1 MSIET
6 YLANITTLHKTGIAR
21 EHSYRGD
28 LQTLLGSI
36 LKDLLVTNE
45 PAHIECGAPDYILT
59 RKGIPIGYVEAKD
72 IGVNLADKKL
82 KEQFDRY
89 RNALNNLIITD
100 YLTFQF
106 YKDGEL
112 VTSIAIADFKDK
124 NIVPKP
130 DNFSEFISL
139 IENFSHRITQ
149 SIKSPA
155 HLAVMMAAKAR
166 LMSVVI
172 ESALHSDD
180 ETELNSGLKAQV
192 SAFKDILIHDISNTA
207 FADIYAQTICYG
219 MFAARYHDPTLDNFS
234 RQEAATLI
242 PKSNP
247 FLRNLFQYI
256 AGYELDSRLVWI
268 VDELVQIFNA
278 TDVAAIMRNFGKS
291 TRQEDPVV
299 HFYETF
305 LGEYDPKLR
314 KARGVWYT
322 PEPVVNFIVRATDE
336 IVKTCFNLPK
346 GLSDTSKVKV
356 MVDTG
361 ATDKKGQP
369 IKVEKELHRLQILDP
384 ATGTGTFLVS
394 VVRHIYDSCFATM
407 QGIWPGY
414 VKEHLI
420 PRLNGFELL
429 MTSYAMAHLKLD
441 MLLSETGCKPGT
453 NSTDRLK
460 IYLTNSLEEHHPD
473 TGTLF
478 ASWLSNEANEANHI
492 KRDAPVMI
500 VMGNPPYSVSSSN
513 KSEWIQDLLQDYKVG
528 LNERN
533 IQPLSDDYI
542 KFIRFGQHYVDKNGE
557 GLLAYIS
564 NNSFIDGII
573 HRKMRQSL
581 LESFDQIYILDLH
594 GNSKKKE
601 SAPDGGKDENVF
613 DIMQG
618 VSINLFIK
626 SGKKP
631 KGELAQLFHHQL
643 YGKRDVK
650 YEALNQGS
658 LANIP
663 WQKLEPKA
671 PEFFFVPKDFG
682 VEVEY
687 KKGFRLEEIFL
698 KNVSGVETKRDS
710 LFIDYDKKQLADR
723 ISSLLN
729 GQFSRQEEERLNIK
743 DSSSY
748 LLTSKIN
755 KSKYCSTHIIKC
767 NYRVF
772 DDRYIYYDKDL
783 LGRPFYSV
791 MRHLL
796 NKNHGLIVS
805 KQQSSSDFQHCFMTN
820 MITDRNSISLQTR
833 EASYLFPLYLYPDT
847 PDLVTGTDRTP
858 NLNMA
863 IVGKIAG
870 ELGLTFVAEEPNP
883 LPNPPPLGEGTK
895 SFISGSTPPPSGG
908 RLGGGSTFTPL
919 DLLDYIYAVLHTPHY
934 RETYKE
940 FLKIDFPRVPYPCD
954 VTEFWRLVD
963 LGGELRQ
970 IHLLETKPTQ
980 LCMFPAIGTNIVT
993 KPHFEENRVYI
1004 NSDQYFENVP
1014 QTAWQF
1020 YIGGY
1025 QPAQK
1030 WLKDR
1035 SGRTLDYEDI
1045 GHYQKIIAAL
1055 QETARIME
1063 EL

>member
-1 MSIET
+1 MNVST
-6 YLANITTLHKTGIAR
+6 YLDNIARLHKTGIAR

-28 LQTLLGSI
+28 LQTLLMNI
-36 LKDLLVTNE
+36 LNDVLVTNE

-59 RKGIPIGYVEAKD
+59 RKGIPVGYIEAKD
-72 IGVNLADKKL
+72 IGVNLDDKKL

-89 RNALNNLIITD
+89 RHALNNLIITD
-100 YLTFQF
+100 YLNFQF
-106 YKDGEL
+106 YKDGVL
-112 VTSIAIADFKDK
+112 VSSIAIADIKDK
-124 NIVPKP
+124 NIEPKP
-130 DNFSEFISL
+130 ENFAEFTSLIDNFSQ
-139 IENFSHRITQ
+139 RITQ

-155 HLAVMMAAKAR
+155 HLAVMMAAKAK

-172 ESALHSDD
+172 EAALNCDD
-180 ETELNSGLKAQV
+180 ETEQNSGLKAQV
-192 SAFKDILIHDISNTA
+192 SAFKNILIHDISNTA

-268 VDELVQIFNA
+268 VDELVQIFHA

-322 PEPVVNFIVRATDE
+322 PEPVVNFIVSATDE
-336 IVKTCFNLPK
+336 IVKTRFNLAR
-346 GLSDTSKVKV
+346 GLADTSKINV
-356 MVDTG
+356 MVDTQ
-361 ATDKKGQP
+361 TSDKKGKP

-394 VVRHIYDSCFATM
+394 VVRHIYDNYFATM
-407 QGIWPGY
+407 PGVWPGY

-441 MLLSETGCKPGT
+441 MFLTETGCKPGD
-453 NSTDRLK
+453 NSADRLK

-513 KSEWIQDLLQDYKVG
+513 KSRWIQDLLQDYKTG

-542 KFIRFGQHYVDKNGE
+542 KFIRFGQHYVDNNGE
-557 GLLAYIS
+557 GILAYIS

-643 YGKRDVK
+643 YGKREVK
-650 YEALNQGS
+650 YEALNQAT
-658 LANIP
+658 LANLP
-663 WQKLEPKA
+663 WQTLTPKA

-687 KKGFRLEEIFL
+687 KQGFSVNELFTLSASGIKTHRDGFVIDIDEKTLQERIKRFFDPAISDVAIRHEMSLKDNRDWSLEVAR
-698 KNVSGVETKRDS
+698 KSGKFND
-710 LFIDYDKKQLADR
+710 A
-723 ISSLLN
+723 
-729 GQFSRQEEERLNIK
+729 
-743 DSSSY
+743 
-748 LLTSKIN
+748 KIQ
-755 KSKYCSTHIIKC
+755 TVT
-767 NYRVF
+767 YRPF
-772 DDRYIYYDKDL
+772 DNRPIYYDSALIDFGRENVMQHMMAGEN
-783 LGRPFYSV
+783 LGLVTTRQITN
-791 MRHLL
+791 L
-796 NKNHGLIVS
+796 
-805 KQQSSSDFQHCFMTN
+805 DFCHVTCTNN
-820 MITDRNSISLQTR
+820 MIEMKTCSHDRGTNF
-833 EASYLFPLYLYPDT
+833 FPLYLYPDS
-847 PDLVTGTDRTP
+847 PALITGSERTP

-870 ELGLTFVAEEPNP
+870 DLGLTFVAEEPNP
-883 LPNPPPLGEGTK
+883 SQPPLIRGGAK
-895 SFISGSTPPPSGG
+895 SLPTDKGG
-908 RLGGGSTFTPL
+908 LRGVDFFTPL
-919 DLLDYIYAVLHTPHY
+919 DLLDYIYAVLHSPRY

-940 FLKIDFPRVPYPCD
+940 FLKIDFPRLPYPSD
-954 VTEFWRLVD
+954 VAEFWRLVG

-970 IHLLETKPTQ
+970 IHLLETAPEQVCT
-980 LCMFPAIGTNIVT
+980 FPSTGTNIVN
-993 KPHFEENRVYI
+993 KPHYDENRVCI

-1014 QTAWQF
+1014 QSAWQF

-1035 SGRTLDYEDI
+1035 NGRTLDYEDI
-1045 GHYQKIIAAL
+1045 GHYQKIISAL
-1055 QETARIME
+1055 QETGRIME
-1063 EL
+1063 EVDG